1 MSFCYLVAQVPISF
15 QAIKFRIRA
24 FIGRLFSAIVRFYS
38 VSLAG
43 RIEAC
48 RQRRV
53 MSTPR
58 ANVNNFGRGWAAAL

>member
-1 MSFCYLVAQVPISF
+1 MSFSYLVAQVPISF
-15 QAIKFRIRA
+15 QAIKFRTRA

-43 RIEAC
+43 RTEAC

-58 ANVNNFGRGWAAAL
+58 ANVNNLGRGWAAAL